1 MSKINTDSGTIYI
14 GLPGEALQPL
24 GEINESELICAIEE
38 KDEMA
43 IKSIL
48 TRKEQKATLTINLT
62 KQQIDRFL
70 QEIMNVTHFV
80 LEILHGIG
88 NKRVAYLAKHAKKR
102 RTRKKNIRR
111 AYRIVSDERSYRNEQ
126 K

>member
-1 MSKINTDSGTIYI
+1 MKNGTLYI
-14 GLPGEALQPL
+14 GLPGEELMPL

-48 TRKEQKATLTINLT
+48 TRQEQEATFTVYLT
-62 KQQIDRFL
+62 KRQMERFL

-80 LEILHGIG
+80 LELLHGIS
-88 NKRVAYLAKHAKKR
+88 NKRVGHLAKHAKKR

-111 AYRIVSDERSYRNEQ
+111 AYRIVSDERSYGHE
-126 K
+126 

>member
-1 MSKINTDSGTIYI
+1 MDSGTIYI
-14 GLPGEALQPL
+14 GLPGEELYPL
-24 GEINESELICAIEE
+24 GEINEAELISAIEE
-38 KDEMA
+38 KDAVA
-43 IKSIL
+43 INSIL
-48 TRKEQKATLTINLT
+48 ARKEQEATLTINLS

-111 AYRIVSDERSYRNEQ
+111 AYRIVSDERSYTNE
-126 K
+126 